1 MKGEIYTCVK
11 SCWSKA
17 INSCVK
23 GKGDPKLGPDSQMS
37 KVTPQSMWVPLWD
50 LKKNPEDLCLCQ

>member
-1 MKGEIYTCVK
+1 MKGEIYTKYTCVK
-11 SCWSKA
+11 SCWSKT

-23 GKGDPKLGPDSQMS
+23 GKGDPKLGDVKGDPPS
-37 KVTPQSMWVPLWD
+37 WGPLWD